1 MYQKSTKK
9 KDKIG
14 NTILSLAQGE
24 NKRNNHHIFII
35 LQFLLILNIKSIIT
49 KYIYVEKFIT
59 KLVINDSKLES
70 KLLAISLL
78 SIKNHFNEIKNLLS
92 IESVEHLERIKHL
105 SLKIRATSQ
114 IPALANML
122 PNEIAV
128 Y

>member
-49 KYIYVEKFIT
+49 KYIYIEKFIT

-78 SIKNHFNEIKNLLS
+78 SIKNHFNEIKDLLS